1 MNEITLKD
9 VIKLVRVSVVANICG
24 LTPKA
29 VYKWIERGSLPR
41 TEFTGETD
49 YAGKIAKASGGKYSA
64 AEIRRISKQQKIAA

>member
-1 MNEITLKD
+1 MNLITLGD
-9 VIKLVRVSVVANICG
+9 VIKGVRVSVVADICG

-64 AEIRRISKQQKIAA
+64 AEIRRISKQQITA

>member
-1 MNEITLKD
+1 MNAITLGD
-9 VIKLVRVSVVANICG
+9 VLKAVRVSVVADVCG

-29 VYKWIERGSLPR
+29 VYKWLERGSLPR

-64 AEIRRISKQQKIAA
+64 AEIRRISKQQIAA

>member
-1 MNEITLKD
+1 MNVITFGD
-9 VIKLVRVSVVANICG
+9 VIKNVRVSVVANVCG

-29 VYKWIERGSLPR
+29 VYKWLERGTLPR

-64 AEIRRISKQQKIAA
+64 AEIRRISKQQIAA